1 MSEFKSCPV
10 CQEQS
15 DQCLP
20 CGSYVVD
27 GERIYYEKLKDFGA
41 TKDHE
46 VRFINRIQKHRTTAF
61 FHNGKLYIPS
71 RQGRSVPLAI
81 GLQWDAW
88 QEQQAIIENL
98 KAQLNNMEACY
109 IEKKK
114 QVEELQTENT
124 ELQEVVL
131 RDSALATK
139 AQLERNEWQEVVKS
153 QQKTIENLSVRHE
166 VLNIQVDPAHQLKLT
181 EKVSKEISRGS
192 RLTEH
197 RIDLRGF
204 ND

>member
-46 VRFINRIQKHRTTAF
+46 VRFIDRIQKQRTTAF

-88 QEQQAIIENL
+88 QEQQAKID
-98 KAQLNNMEACY
+98 
-109 IEKKK
+109 
-114 QVEELQTENT
+114 ELQRRNQMLNDNIKEQGQKLVYQNEVIETQSEKLLGLRDEKA
-124 ELQEVVL
+124 ELQKRVDAVKGLAQTLWEKSEEKHQQGKVWESKTLGECADEILDVL
-131 RDSALATK
+131 EQALK
-139 AQLERNEWQEVVKS
+139 G
-153 QQKTIENLSVRHE
+153 
-166 VLNIQVDPAHQLKLT
+166 
-181 EKVSKEISRGS
+181 GS
-192 RLTEH
+192 
-197 RIDLRGF
+197 

>member
-1 MSEFKSCPV
+1 MNEFKPCPV

-15 DQCLP
+15 DQCLS
-20 CGSYVVD
+20 CASYVVD

-46 VRFINRIQKHRTTAF
+46 IRFINRIQKHRVTAF

-88 QEQQAIIENL
+88 QEQQAIIDDL

-114 QVEELQTENT
+114 QVEG
-124 ELQEVVL
+124 LQERIDEYKKL
-131 RDSALATK
+131 TTSI
-139 AQLERNEWQEVVKS
+139 RNEFDLWSDDSEFADVIEAQ
-153 QQKTIENLSVRHE
+153 IENLE
-166 VLNIQVDPAHQLKLT
+166 A
-181 EKVSKEISRGS
+181 
-192 RLTEH
+192 
-197 RIDLRGF
+197 LRGA